1 MYSTSTFPLLF
12 FYSYFVR
19 RGKEHTSMALGVNL
33 KDGDALREINTTS
46 NAFHFF
52 PLLTFN
58 KLGVRPA

>member
-1 MYSTSTFPLLF
+1 
-12 FYSYFVR
+12 
-19 RGKEHTSMALGVNL
+19 MALGVNL